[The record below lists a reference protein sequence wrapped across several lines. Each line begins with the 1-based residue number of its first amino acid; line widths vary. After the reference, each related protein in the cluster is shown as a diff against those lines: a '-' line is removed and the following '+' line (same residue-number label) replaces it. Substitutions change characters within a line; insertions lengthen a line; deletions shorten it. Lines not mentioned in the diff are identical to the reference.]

1 MKTSIPLGPTA
12 GFAQQLGL
20 QERGA
25 KALQACFTERASRC
39 NDVGAQKAVAK
50 RTSPP
55 YSHFH
60 GCVLLDGLRGTGL
73 SYLQGEKRIPELN
86 KLGKNLVV
94 LQETMSSG
102 SCRVG
107 SDCW

>member
-1 MKTSIPLGPTA
+1 MG
-12 GFAQQLGL
+12 
-20 QERGA
+20 
-25 KALQACFTERASRC
+25 
-39 NDVGAQKAVAK
+39 VQKAVAK
-50 RTSPP
+50 RISPP
-55 YSHFH
+55 YSHFQS
-60 GCVLLDGLRGTGL
+60 CVLLDGLRGTGL

-107 SDCW
+107 SDCWQNDYMEKHEKSGLGDLLPPPT